1 MENKPK
7 DLQKSGYVVHSIHLP
22 SIKTP
27 AKNQI
32 LLVDA
37 VPASPLRKPNPIM
50 NKSFQNRQSNDPIS

>member
-7 DLQKSGYVVHSIHLP
+7 DSQKSGYVVHSIHLP

-50 NKSFQNRQSNDPIS
+50 NKSFQNR